1 MRQVVICQFAI
12 FQHRIDLRQAGLWAV
27 AHGNGHGAI
36 EMDNGRRLNAPG
48 DAEVFAA
55 SIADRV
61 EFIAE

>member
-1 MRQVVICQFAI
+1 
-12 FQHRIDLRQAGLWAV
+12 
-27 AHGNGHGAI
+27 
-36 EMDNGRRLNAPG
+36 MDNGRRLNAPG